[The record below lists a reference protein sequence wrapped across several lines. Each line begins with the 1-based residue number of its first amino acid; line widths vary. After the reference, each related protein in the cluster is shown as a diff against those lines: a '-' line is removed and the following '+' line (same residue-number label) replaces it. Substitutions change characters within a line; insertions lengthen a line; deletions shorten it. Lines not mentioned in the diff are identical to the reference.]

1 MTDWTKLI
9 EEAEQ
14 EKPQLPGAYI
24 SEAPSA
30 EDVARREAEL
40 ERTRATIAGAV
51 NPILNLGLA
60 PAETGLPMAAS
71 IAGGMIPYMFPKLAA
86 PVARA
91 TAPLGKTAQ
100 AVAPSLAYSSV
111 GSVGGTVAE
120 QAILGKDIISP
131 ETGKKLVGNLIESA
145 ALDLGGNLTFIFG
158 GKLFNVGKEQLSK
171 FKAFRGT
178 GSSEEEAR
186 KLAVKA
192 VQEMLSK
199 YPAATL
205 TRADITGSAFLQQVE
220 GVIREA
226 PFAVNTMKAQQDNYL
241 KAISDEAIALRD
253 SLDVSPTFRQLLI
266 QEKPTAMAVGER
278 WKALHSEAERGLKDA
293 VSPTYKALEEQG
305 QGLFVDTR
313 ELKKFA
319 QEALNR
325 GAKTNFVGF
334 DNEKKK
340 QLAAIASLDNLI
352 DISAAHDLRSA
363 LLMSARDAKQPG
375 QASSQLEKF
384 FNETAGLV
392 QGSMNRAAILAV
404 GNVEEKE
411 LLKRFGITEF
421 VERPT
426 GGLRTG
432 QIILP
437 DIQNIK
443 KWSDLNWGTVQA
455 RVGNNELLR
464 NYFNSQNAYRK
475 GMEGLYSDVVSA
487 SIKASPSDV
496 GKLLFNPD
504 KPENLQDVYKAMVE
518 MQKRTPKEAA
528 GIKQELQYGF
538 LSEAFKSQE
547 STLNFLKAFNKDSQF
562 NKTMRYLFPEP
573 EVQNK
578 LKVLADAVQFGKAE
592 ATPRNLLTKAIG
604 TTGALGAAGTA
615 YFLLPEETRS
625 STQWVNAGISGAV
638 FLLTPRVI
646 AKAMTN
652 REALNAL
659 VGLASASNRP
669 RYAGAL
675 AAKSIDSLMRTGV
688 IDADYRKE
696 VNSILYG
703 ESYAERMDRSY
714 IEPDWSALIKEA
726 EQQD

>member
-1 MTDWTKLI
+1 MVDFTKLI
-9 EEAEQ
+9 EEAEG
-14 EKPQLPGAYI
+14 KPQLPGAYI

-30 EDVARREAEL
+30 ADVARQEAEL

-51 NPILNLGLA
+51 NPVLNLGLA

-71 IAGGMIPYMFPKLAA
+71 VAGGMIPYMFPKLAA

-91 TAPLGKTAQ
+91 AAPLGKTAQ
-100 AVAPSLAYSSV
+100 AVAPSLAYSSA

-120 QAILGKDIISP
+120 QAILGKDIISS
-131 ETGKKLVGNLIESA
+131 ETGRKLVGNLIESA

-158 GKLFNVGKEQLSK
+158 GKLFNIGKEQLGK
-171 FKAFRGT
+171 YNIFRGT

-199 YPAATL
+199 YPGATL

-241 KAISDEAIALRD
+241 KAISEEAINLRD
-253 SLDVSPTFRQLLI
+253 SLDVSPAFRQLLI

-278 WKALHSEAERGLKDA
+278 WKGLHAEAERTLKDA
-293 VSPTYKALEEQG
+293 VSPSYDALKSQG
-305 QGLFVDTR
+305 EAFFVDTR
-313 ELKKFA
+313 ALKKYA
-319 QEALNR
+319 QEELNK

-334 DNEKKK
+334 DAEKKK
-340 QLAAIASLDNLI
+340 QLAAITALDDSI

-363 LLMSARDAKQPG
+363 LLMSARDAKKSGQP
-375 QASSQLEKF
+375 STQLEKF
-384 FNETAGLV
+384 FNETADLV
-392 QGSMNRAAILAV
+392 HGSMNRAAVLAV

-411 LLKRFGITEF
+411 LLKRLGVTGF
-421 VERPT
+421 VERPSS
-426 GGLRTG
+426 GLRTG

-443 KWSDLNWGTVQA
+443 NWRNLNWG
-455 RVGNNELLR
+455 RVKATIGNNELLR
-464 NYFNSQNAYRK
+464 NYFNAQNAYRK

-504 KPENLQDVYKAMVE
+504 KPENLQDVYRAMVE

-547 STLNFLKAFNKDSQF
+547 STLNFLKAFNKDSEF
-562 NKTMRYLFPEP
+562 NKTVRYLFPEP
-573 EVQNK
+573 DVQRK

-592 ATPRNLLTKAIG
+592 ATPRTLLTKAVG
-604 TTGALGAAGTA
+604 ATGAIGAAGTA

-625 STQWVNAGISGAV
+625 STEWVNAGISGAV

-652 REALNAL
+652 RESLNAL
-659 VGLASASNRP
+659 VGLASASSRP

-675 AAKSIDSLMRTGV
+675 AAKSIDALMRTGV

-703 ESYAERMDRSY
+703 ESYAERMNRSY
-714 IEPDWSALIKEA
+714 VEPDLGSLIKEA
-726 EQQD
+726 EQK